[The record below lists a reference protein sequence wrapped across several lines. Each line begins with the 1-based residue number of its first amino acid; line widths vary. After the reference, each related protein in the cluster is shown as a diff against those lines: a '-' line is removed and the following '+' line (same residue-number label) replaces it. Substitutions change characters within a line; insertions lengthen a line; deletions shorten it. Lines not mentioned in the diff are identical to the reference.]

1 MEDKENNLWV
11 EVGNACLR
19 KALALLNEET
29 APTAATAE
37 TVALLVKT
45 VLQLDEAHYRWQIAS
60 LSVVPHSLGDRATVV
75 NNKFTE
81 SLTELGKLIKSKIDP
96 EANDDKE

>member
-1 MEDKENNLWV
+1 MENKENNLWV
-11 EVGNACLR
+11 EVGNACLK

-45 VLQLDEAHYRWQIAS
+45 ALQLDEADYRWQIAS
-60 LSVVPHSLGDRATVV
+60 QSAVPPIMHERATTV
-75 NNKFTE
+75 NCKFTG
-81 SLTELGKLIKSKIDP
+81 SLTGLGKIIKSKIDP